1 MLPHVCLALDHRWHQ
16 IVVITKMWHIRCSW
30 LCHWCSYQWQFV
42 ISCVLLLCRPTATWN
57 QFVLYDKKCKMLLE
71 VMPSMH
77 LSSNSSQERTMKWV
91 LFSLSSNPLTTKSDQ
106 HLISPYN
113 ITPESHIKVMRIKEA
128 ITSIRLS
135 WLLNKF
141 SLSAPWEI

>member
-1 MLPHVCLALDHRWHQ
+1 
-16 IVVITKMWHIRCSW
+16 
-30 LCHWCSYQWQFV
+30 
-42 ISCVLLLCRPTATWN
+42 
-57 QFVLYDKKCKMLLE
+57 MLLE

-91 LFSLSSNPLTTKSDQ
+91 LFSLSSNPLTPRSDQ

-113 ITPESHIKVMRIKEA
+113 ITPESHIKVMRIKEV

-135 WLLNKF
+135 
-141 SLSAPWEI
+141 